1 MWTGF
6 NQTPVFSSPE
16 VRLNSKVCFVGH
28 ATTVYS
34 VEQAIEVLD
43 WIGARVDSEDCL
55 PFAVTLVENGELIS
69 LSEDNGEFASGE
81 LLSESLN
88 GLDGFNALVC
98 VSRKVSGMYPSD
110 LVQAQKLRCIRAAA
124 VKALELL
131 YDHLRPGWKEGSDD
145 PRTGEHEGSAGARA
159 HHGATGDQTATRVVL
174 KPKKVSM
181 EPPCLSFDSS
191 QAKSLRKK

>member
-16 VRLNSKVCFVGH
+16 VRLNARVSFTGH

-69 LSEDNGEFASGE
+69 MSEDNGEFASGE

-110 LVQAQKLRCIRAAA
+110 MVQAQKLRCIRAAA

-131 YDHLRPGWKEGSDD
+131 YDHLRPGGAGNGD
-145 PRTGEHEGSAGARA
+145 PAG
-159 HHGATGDQTATRVVL
+159 HDKGCGATSANSGNAAPRVLL
-174 KPKKVSM
+174 KPNKTI
-181 EPPCLSFDSS
+181 LSF
-191 QAKSLRKK
+191 QL